1 MRNPQRY
8 ENANAGDLSY
18 QLSIKNKLN
27 CKPFSY
33 FLERVAPDMLTYY
46 PLIDPPP
53 FAKGVVSIG
62 LIILLIILLREL
74 S

>member
-8 ENANAGDLSY
+8 ENVNAGDLSY
-18 QLSIKNKLN
+18 QLSIKSKLD

-33 FLERVAPDMLTYY
+33 FLEKVAPDMLTYY

-53 FAKGVVSIG
+53 FARGVVSI
-62 LIILLIILLREL
+62 LLIMQLNNCPP
-74 S
+74 